1 MDSPMNKICYLLSLK
16 FQFSEGNVIM
26 QKAIIVYK
34 RKNSWKYNKCKVC
47 VNT

>member
-26 QKAIIVYK
+26 QKAIIV
-34 RKNSWKYNKCKVC
+34 
-47 VNT
+47 